1 MESSGTFKFK
11 DNKTYPDTFVEYSSL
26 GSVSDSKEKPAV
38 VIDNGKLKLYHWT
51 LTQIKTCLI
60 LEDDVS

>member
-1 MESSGTFKFK
+1 MESSGIFKFK

-38 VIDNGKLKLYHWT
+38 VIDNGKLKLYH
-51 LTQIKTCLI
+51 
-60 LEDDVS
+60 